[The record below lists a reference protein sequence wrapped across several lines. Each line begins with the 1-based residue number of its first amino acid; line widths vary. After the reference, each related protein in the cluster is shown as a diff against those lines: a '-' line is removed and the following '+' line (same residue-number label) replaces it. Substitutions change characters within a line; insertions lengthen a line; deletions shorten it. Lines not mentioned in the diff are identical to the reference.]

1 MADQI
6 PGHYAPTF
14 TTMVELLLQQMGSR
28 LRPYVQPGSQT
39 GEGARFIEQ
48 VGKAGAAAKNMARLS
63 DTPNMD
69 VPADNRWVYPNTFD
83 WATLIDNKDRLF
95 MLIDPQ
101 GPYAQAAALEMGRQI
116 DGEIIRGI
124 FDGAR
129 TGKNGAT
136 TVAFPAGNVVGK
148 DVGGTDS
155 GLNVAKLRAARKKLL
170 QNHVDINE
178 PAFLAITAEQHDNL
192 LGDAQAASKDYN
204 ERPIL
209 VDGRISS
216 YMGFNFV
223 PIELSAVPDG
233 DTWTKSGTTR
243 KCPFWVKSGLHLNTW
258 RDVSTKIDPRAD
270 KRYAIQIYLEGVF
283 GATRTQEGKV
293 GAIEC
298 VEPS

>member
-39 GEGARFIEQ
+39 GAGARFIEQ
-48 VGKAGAAAKNMARLS
+48 VGRVAPAARNMARLA

-69 VPADNRWVYPNTFD
+69 VPVDNRWVYPATFD
-83 WATLIDNKDRLF
+83 WATLIDDKDRLF
-95 MLIDPQ
+95 MLIEPQ
-101 GPYAQAAALEMGRQI
+101 GPYASAAALEMGRQI
-116 DGEIIRGI
+116 DGEILRGML
-124 FDGAR
+124 GEAR
-129 TGKNGAT
+129 TGTQGQTAVALPAKNI
-136 TVAFPAGNVVGK
+136 VAK
-148 DVGGTDS
+148 DVGGANS

-170 QNHVDINE
+170 QNQVDINE

-192 LGDAQAASKDYN
+192 LGDAQAASRDYN
-204 ERPIL
+204 ERPVL

-223 PIELSAVPDG
+223 PIELSAVPGG
-233 DTWTKSGTTR
+233 DALTKTGNTR
-243 KCPFWVKSGLHLNTW
+243 KCPFWVKSGVHLNVW
-258 RDVSTKIDPRAD
+258 RDVSTKIDIRPD
-270 KRYAIQIYLEGVF
+270 KRHAIQIYLDGVF
-283 GATRTQEGKV
+283 GATRTQEGRV

-298 VEPS
+298 VEPA